1 MRTRTPPFDPAAV
14 LCEARVPV
22 KWRRVKEDG
31 VPVQPLSALS
41 QRVLLLLVSLSAA
54 FALHVATAGAASP
67 SKPYEVTLAPADVP
81 AGVTVAAF
89 TVQLTN
95 RTGTQQLG
103 SAEVTVPSAFAVV
116 GAPGLNGP
124 GSVTASGNV
133 LSLRALA
140 LPPDAS
146 VTVTVGVRMPCVAG
160 TYSWAVEAK
169 QSNDFKGPPGNT
181 LGPILGS
188 LATAVSG
195 SCSLRFA
202 TQPAGT
208 EKNELIRA
216 QAFQPSSTQ
225 LVSVE
230 AVDGSAS
237 PQRLTWF
244 TGPVTMRL
252 APTSYLGRLDPA
264 AGSVAAVAGVAS
276 FPVLRIDASG
286 VYNLRATTTAA
297 GFTAVDSRSFQ
308 VVDIADDCNPA
319 KCSAQLAGSQ
329 TTSTVTG
336 APGSDSGLLLLSLN
350 LGPDPSCAGYTPPS
364 ADWFEF
370 QLTAARDKT
379 IVAAYS
385 KAAMRTVAGPSSL
398 EICFAAPDPF
408 PAKSGPAAPFDYD
421 GEPGNG
427 AEGFVGLLPNCP
439 AVTPCVLKRSG
450 ATGGG
455 ATVSFFV
462 SAAWGDPRFH

>member
-1 MRTRTPPFDPAAV
+1 VPVRPLSVLPHRIPVLLAALVAAV
-14 LCEARVPV
+14 
-22 KWRRVKEDG
+22 
-31 VPVQPLSALS
+31 ALP
-41 QRVLLLLVSLSAA
+41 A
-54 FALHVATAGAASP
+54 ATAGAATT
-67 SKPYEVTLAPADVP
+67 SKPYEVALSPADVP
-81 AGVTVAAF
+81 AGVTVGAF

-103 SAEVTVPSAFAVV
+103 SADVTVPGAFTVV
-116 GAPGLNGP
+116 GAPALNRP
-124 GSVTASGNV
+124 GTVTASGNV
-133 LSLRALA
+133 LSLRALD

-146 VTVTVGVRMPCVAG
+146 VTVTVGMRMPCVAG
-160 TYSWAVEAK
+160 AYSWAVDAK

-181 LGPILGS
+181 LGPALGS
-188 LATAVSG
+188 LTTVVGG

-202 TQPAGT
+202 AQPAGT

-230 AVDGSAS
+230 AVDGSAN

-244 TGPVTMRL
+244 TGPVTLRL
-252 APTSYLGRLDPA
+252 APTSYFGRLDPA
-264 AGSVAAVAGVAS
+264 EGSVAAVAGLAS
-276 FPVLRIDASG
+276 FSDLRIDASG
-286 VYNLRATTTAA
+286 VYNLRAATTAA
-297 GFTAVDSRSFQ
+297 GVAAGDSRSFQ

-319 KCSAQLAGSQ
+319 KCTAQLAGTQ
-329 TTSTVTG
+329 TTSTLTG
-336 APGSDSGLLLLSLN
+336 APGTDSGLLLLSLN

-364 ADWFEF
+364 SDWFEF

-408 PAKSGPAAPFDYD
+408 PAKSGAAQPFDYD
-421 GEPGNG
+421 GEAGNG
-427 AEGFVGLLPNCP
+427 AEGFVGLLPDC
-439 AVTPCVLKRSG
+439 AAATPCVLKRSG
-450 ATGGG
+450 TTGGG

-462 SAAWGDPRFH
+462 PAAWGDPRFH

>member
-1 MRTRTPPFDPAAV
+1 MA
-14 LCEARVPV
+14 LPV
-22 KWRRVKEDG
+22 R
-31 VPVQPLSALS
+31 PLSVLS
-41 QRVLLLLVSLSAA
+41 QRVLLLLVSLGAA
-54 FALHVATAGAASP
+54 FAVPAATAGAAP

-103 SAEVTVPSAFAVV
+103 SADVTVPSAFTVV
-116 GAPGLNGP
+116 GPPALNGP
-124 GSVTASGNV
+124 GTVTASGNV
-133 LSLRALA
+133 LSVRALA
-140 LPPDAS
+140 LPPEGS

-160 TYSWAVEAK
+160 AYAWAVEAK
-169 QSNDFKGPPGNT
+169 QSNDFKGPPGNA
-181 LGPILGS
+181 LGPVLGS
-188 LATAVSG
+188 LTTVVGG

-230 AVDGSAS
+230 AVDGSAN

-264 AGSVAAVAGVAS
+264 AGSVAAVAGLAS
-276 FPVLRIDASG
+276 FASLRIDASG
-286 VYNLRATTTAA
+286 IYNLRATTTAA
-297 GFTAVDSRSFQ
+297 GFAGGESRSFQ

-319 KCSAQLAGSQ
+319 KCAAQLAGRQ

-336 APGSDSGLLLLSLN
+336 APGTDSGLLLLSLN

-364 ADWFEF
+364 SDWFEF

-408 PAKSGPAAPFDYD
+408 PAKSGAAQPFDYD
-421 GEPGNG
+421 GEADNG
-427 AEGFVGLLPNCP
+427 AEGFVGLLPDCP
-439 AVTPCVLKRSG
+439 AATPCVLKRSG
-450 ATGGG
+450 TAGGG

-462 SAAWGDPRFH
+462 AAAWGDPRFH